1 MRSNE
6 VSFPM
11 TTNARLM
18 GLVLVLFFS
27 LSAGFVFGEGSPV
40 VVPASPSK
48 ELSIRLL
55 ALRDERFTKD
65 YEVALIMPGE
75 AKFQGLVV
83 ANAAKVTFFGLVI
96 EEGKKRR
103 ALDTELFLWNK
114 EYGWFL
120 CEFGE
125 RLGRTTVF
133 IWSELRGEVEI
144 N

>member
-1 MRSNE
+1 
-6 VSFPM
+6 M

-27 LSAGFVFGEGSPV
+27 NLMGVSLTAAEAGPV
-40 VVPASPSK
+40 VVPPSPSK

-55 ALRDERFTKD
+55 SLRDERFGKD

-75 AKFQGLVV
+75 TKFQGLTV
-83 ANAAKVTFFGLVI
+83 ANAAKVTFFGPVI
-96 EEGKKRR
+96 EDGKKRR
-103 ALDTELFLWNK
+103 AMGTELFLWNE

-125 RLGRTTVF
+125 RLGRTTIF

-144 N
+144 D